1 MQPFSRS
8 EALTLLSRDR
18 RTRLRFD
25 LSFPVL
31 LRTSGDAWRPGESK
45 NVGAKG
51 AFVLTDSPFI
61 PRPNAEYVLRL
72 PPELTKANQ
81 PLMIQFVGSVLR
93 FEYKDDREFSFG
105 IAFQSRQFRYLP
117 SEEAARFGAMF
128 DEVSAARLERM
139 RAPVAARGGP
149 GYS

>member
-8 EALTLLSRDR
+8 EALTSHSRDR
-18 RTRLRFD
+18 RTRMRFD

-45 NVGAKG
+45 NVCVKG
-51 AFVLTDSPFI
+51 AFVLTDSPFV

-93 FEYKDDREFSFG
+93 CEFGDSLFG
-105 IAFQSRQFRYLP
+105 IALRSRRFRYLP
-117 SEEAARFGAMF
+117 SEEAARFGVIF
-128 DEVSAARLERM
+128 EDVSAACSERT
-139 RAPVAARGGP
+139 
-149 GYS
+149 